1 MKNCYCYP
9 FKYVG
14 GVPNVHKL
22 DTAELLQAVGGNVGN
37 LAFQYPMQLL
47 IDGLILPW
55 NINTESTGEKL
66 IVTAANWV
74 EEKDSAPFNEKL
86 VNEVFKYEDVL
97 IYGLGAQAK
106 IGVSAVDYSK
116 TLPIV
121 VVERVKAVAQKVH
134 SIGVR
139 DSFTEDVLIE
149 IGVKNVVAIGCS
161 SIFMNND
168 PQLGQLVADKCKTL
182 LEQSE
187 DKIRVTLNEFTH
199 NAKSRSLTRRD
210 LNANL
215 RFLKSRFCH
224 YLLQG
229 RHSISCYFGESEK
242 VDSLIS
248 DYLEEADTAFFYDVL
263 RNRSVLFTDIPNWLS
278 YYRTRDLIV
287 GTRIHGA
294 ILALQA
300 GTPTVLITHD
310 SRTLGLS
317 KVLCIP
323 AISAEEFSQTEYTN
337 KELLEICKN
346 QLEGFDENR
355 LELASKWKNLFV
367 NNGFKMS
374 GHIERI
380 IGSS

>member
-1 MKNCYCYP
+1 MKSYHCYP

-22 DTAELLQAVGGNVGN
+22 DTAGLLQAVGGNVGN

-47 IDGLILPW
+47 FDELILPW
-55 NINTESTGEKL
+55 NLNTESTGKNL
-66 IVTAANWV
+66 IVTAANWI

-86 VNEVFKYEDVL
+86 VEEVFKYDDVL

-106 IGVSAVDYSK
+106 VGVSAPEYSK
-116 TLPIV
+116 TIPSS
-121 VVERVKAVAQKVH
+121 VVERVKAVAKKVH

-139 DSFTEDVLIE
+139 DLFTQEVLNG
-149 IGVKNVVAIGCS
+149 IGVENVIAIGCS

-168 PQLGQLVADKCKTL
+168 PKLGQLVSGKCESL
-182 LEQSE
+182 LVQQNE
-187 DKIRVTLNEFTH
+187 KLRVTLNEFTH
-199 NAKSRSLTRRD
+199 NAKSRALTRRD
-210 LNANL
+210 LNANI

-229 RHSISCYFGESEK
+229 RHSISCYFGESDK

-248 DYLEEADTAFFYDVL
+248 DYLEEVDTEFFYDVL

-278 YYRTRDLIV
+278 YYKSRDLVV

-310 SRTLGLS
+310 SRTIGLS

-323 AISAEEFSQTEYTN
+323 AITAEEFSQTEYTN
-337 KELLEICKN
+337 KELLQICKD

-355 LELASKWKNLFV
+355 LELASKWKNLIV
-367 NNGFKMS
+367 NNGFEMS

-380 IGSS
+380 IGTS